1 MDATPYITNRVIINS
16 ELMKKI
22 KKTTVGEAI
31 FDISLYTID
40 ENVHCEK
47 ISSKH
52 NKWGELDFH
61 PDLVLIKQYLR
72 RSNLLDTI
80 FPNKE

>member
-31 FDISLYTID
+31 LDISLYTI
-40 ENVHCEK
+40 
-47 ISSKH
+47 
-52 NKWGELDFH
+52 
-61 PDLVLIKQYLR
+61 LILSARQKSGCL
-72 RSNLLDTI
+72 
-80 FPNKE
+80 